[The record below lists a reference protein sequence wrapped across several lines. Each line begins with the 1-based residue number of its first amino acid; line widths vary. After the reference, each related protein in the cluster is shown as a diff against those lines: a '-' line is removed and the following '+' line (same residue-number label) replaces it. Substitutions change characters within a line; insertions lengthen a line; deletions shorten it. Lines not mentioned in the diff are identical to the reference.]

1 MFTLPRLPEERQRN
15 VGSALEEH
23 FKSKPKYSA
32 EITKGALA
40 VIEATRA
47 LRASNDLPMFTIDV
61 GTDGV
66 VSAIY
71 RIEQAFQK
79 GLVASVIPLGP
90 AQQAL
95 LDAAVLLDSAWF
107 PSGIGF
113 IHDSVGVQNAAMI
126 SIRQSL
132 TDPEQGPAIKSAI
145 KALGLGPLVEHFLL
159 HAALYAK
166 KLGLAGEIVYAGNEP
181 RDPSDVWHDLYVQL
195 AIDVSSAYRADP
207 ATQKTLLGSYESQLA
222 EYRADQAKARKRA
235 AKKAKDEADA
245 AKAKADAEKTEADAA
260 ARKDGP

>member
-32 EITKGALA
+32 EITQGALA

-47 LRASNDLPMFTIDV
+47 LGASDDLPMFTIDV
-61 GTDGV
+61 ATDGV
-66 VSAIY
+66 LSAIY

-79 GLVASVIPLGP
+79 GLVAAVIPLGP
-90 AQQAL
+90 GQKAL
-95 LDAAVLLDSAWF
+95 LDAAVLLDGAWF

-113 IHDSVGVQNAAMI
+113 IRDSVGVQNAAMV
-126 SIRQSL
+126 SIRNSL
-132 TDPEQGPAIKSAI
+132 TDKEHGTAI
-145 KALGLGPLVEHFLL
+145 KAALKTLGLAPLVDHFLL

-166 KLGLAGEIVYAGNEP
+166 KLGLAGEIVDSGNEP
-181 RDPSDVWHDLYVQL
+181 RDPSDIWHDLYVQL
-195 AIDVSSAYRADP
+195 AIDVSSAYRTDP
-207 ATQKTLLGSYESQLA
+207 AKQKTLLGSYESQLA

-235 AKKAKDEADA
+235 AKKTKAEADA
-245 AKAKADAEKTEADAA
+245 TKAEADAA
-260 ARKDGP
+260 AKKDSP

>member
-32 EITKGALA
+32 EITQGALA

-47 LRASNDLPMFTIDV
+47 LGASNDLPMFTIDV
-61 GTDGV
+61 ATDSV
-66 VSAIY
+66 LSAVY

-79 GLVASVIPLGP
+79 GLVATVVPLGP
-90 AQQAL
+90 AQQAQ
-95 LDAAVLLDSAWF
+95 LDAAVLLDGAWF

-113 IHDSVGVQNAAMI
+113 IRDSVGVQHAAMI
-126 SIRQSL
+126 SIRKSL
-132 TDPEQGPAIKSAI
+132 TDPEQGPAIKAAI
-145 KALGLGPLVEHFLL
+145 KTLGLTPLVDHFLL

-166 KLGLAGEIVYAGNEP
+166 KLGLAGEIAGSGNEP

-195 AIDVSSAYRADP
+195 AIDVSSTYRADP
-207 ATQKTLLGSYESQLA
+207 AKQKTLLGSYESQLA
-222 EYRADQAKARKRA
+222 EYRADQVKARKRA
-235 AKKAKDEADA
+235 AKTKAEADA
-245 AKAKADAEKTEADAA
+245 TAK
-260 ARKDGP
+260 KDGP

>member
-23 FKSKPKYSA
+23 FKSKSKYSA
-32 EITKGALA
+32 EITQGALA

-47 LRASNDLPMFTIDV
+47 LGASDDLPMFTIDV
-61 GTDGV
+61 ATDGV
-66 VSAIY
+66 LSAIY

-79 GLVASVIPLGP
+79 GLVTAVIPLGP
-90 AQQAL
+90 GQQAL
-95 LDAAVLLDSAWF
+95 LDAAILLDSAWF

-113 IHDSVGVQNAAMI
+113 IRDSVGVQNAAMI
-126 SIRQSL
+126 SIRKSL
-132 TDPEQGPAIKSAI
+132 TDPAQGAAI
-145 KALGLGPLVEHFLL
+145 KAAAKTLGLAPLVDHFLL

-166 KLGLAGEIVYAGNEP
+166 KLGLAGEVVDSGSEP
-181 RDPSDVWHDLYVQL
+181 RSPSDVWHDLYVQL

-207 ATQKTLLGSYESQLA
+207 AKQKTLLGSYESQLA

-235 AKKAKDEADA
+235 AKKAKAEAEAPKPEAEAPKPEADA
-245 AKAKADAEKTEADAA
+245 AKNDE
-260 ARKDGP
+260 P

>member
-32 EITKGALA
+32 EIMHGAQA

-47 LRASNDLPMFTIDV
+47 LGASNDLPIFTVDV
-61 GTDGV
+61 ATDSV
-66 VSAIY
+66 LSAIY

-95 LDAAVLLDSAWF
+95 LDAALLLDGAWF

-113 IHDSVGVQNAAMI
+113 IHDSPGVQNSAMI
-126 SIRQSL
+126 SIRKSL
-132 TDPEQGPAIKSAI
+132 TDPDQGPAIKAAI
-145 KALGLGPLVEHFLL
+145 KTLGLAPMIDHFLL

-166 KLGLAGEIVYAGNEP
+166 TLGLAGEIADSGAEP

-207 ATQKTLLGSYESQLA
+207 AKQKTLLGSYESQLA
-222 EYRADQAKARKRA
+222 EYREDQAKARKRA
-235 AKKAKDEADA
+235 AKTKAQ
-245 AKAKADAEKTEADAA
+245 ADAA
-260 ARKDGP
+260 AKKNGP